1 MISKVISI
9 SEKVNGLSLFG
20 RLLYTWMI
28 PHTDDFGRMTGSP
41 AKVRALV
48 VPMADETTSDVEQ
61 ALQDMENRGLIQ
73 WYEVDGERFV
83 QIINFDEHQQGLHR
97 RSPSK
102 IPAPQSQQTHDV
114 PDEPSNQ
121 GKLSALEKDIEEM
134 IEIQLSESHRFIT
147 VDRQVRIEN
156 SYLDIIAT
164 DATGKYLFEIKRQRL
179 SNSAL
184 EQIIRYRELLNDK
197 SIKCYLIGYGLSANF
212 DVEKAEEERVN
223 VVVYDDNLNFEHV
236 TLIDVNYR
244 ELTSLAR
251 KELELELNRTRTEST
266 TTTTTAREV
275 FRVFEREGF
284 GTIST
289 LLVDDINDA
298 VETYSELWVIK
309 AMKEAASVN
318 KRNWKY
324 ALAILKRWKSEGIDS
339 PWERNDSHA
348 KSRASPTR
356 SRGEYDFLSH

>member
-61 ALQDMENRGLIQ
+61 ALQDMENRGLIK
-73 WYEVDGERFV
+73 WYEVDGEKFI
-83 QIINFDEHQQGLHR
+83 QIINFDQHQQGLHKR
-97 RSPSK
+97 TKSK
-102 IPAPQSQQTHDV
+102 F
-114 PDEPSNQ
+114 PDPPSN
-121 GKLSALEKDIEEM
+121 DD
-134 IEIQLSESHRFIT
+134 EIPGSS
-147 VDRQVRIEN
+147 
-156 SYLDIIAT
+156 
-164 DATGKYLFEIKRQRL
+164 G
-179 SNSAL
+179 
-184 EQIIRYRELLNDK
+184 
-197 SIKCYLIGYGLSANF
+197 NF
-212 DVEKAEEERVN
+212 N
-223 VVVYDDNLNFEHV
+223 N
-236 TLIDVNYR
+236 IP
-244 ELTSLAR
+244 S
-251 KELELELNRTRTEST
+251 ELELNRTRTEST

-324 ALAILKRWKSEGIDS
+324 ALAILKRWKAEGIDS
-339 PWERNDSHA
+339 PWERMDMNA

>member
-48 VPMADETTSDVEQ
+48 VPMGEETISEVEQ
-61 ALQDMENRGLIQ
+61 ALREMSNRGLIQ

-83 QIINFDEHQQGLHR
+83 QIINFDEHQQGLHKR
-97 RSPSK
+97 TKSKFPDPPSEEDE
-102 IPAPQSQQTHDV
+102 IPGSSGKFTNI
-114 PDEPSNQ
+114 PS
-121 GKLSALEKDIEEM
+121 
-134 IEIQLSESHRFIT
+134 
-147 VDRQVRIEN
+147 
-156 SYLDIIAT
+156 
-164 DATGKYLFEIKRQRL
+164 
-179 SNSAL
+179 
-184 EQIIRYRELLNDK
+184 
-197 SIKCYLIGYGLSANF
+197 
-212 DVEKAEEERVN
+212 
-223 VVVYDDNLNFEHV
+223 
-236 TLIDVNYR
+236 
-244 ELTSLAR
+244 
-251 KELELELNRTRTEST
+251 ELELNRTEST

-275 FRVFEREGF
+275 FKVFEQEGF

-298 VETYSELWVIK
+298 VDTYSELWVIR

-324 ALAILKRWKSEGIDS
+324 ALAILKRWKAEGIDS